1 MEDATLRERLERL
14 AAGQRRVQPDGDL
27 TTDVGL
33 LLRACAR
40 PWATASSL
48 AECAR
53 ALSAASWGYAS
64 TLVKAHGMELLLY
77 SRLATSGLLS
87 TVPLGVRERLAG
99 AYQLSVANALL
110 IRSCL
115 RTILVASEAMGCSP
129 IPLKGTLL
137 AHRYYEAPT
146 LRPMRDVDLLAAR
159 ADMPRLG
166 AMLRRLGYS
175 PVPGQARATDF
186 AALVN
191 AEVKYKAARKP
202 MIELHWGLSKRSVYR
217 RCLPVAK
224 VMSRAR
230 LMSFDNMT
238 ARMLDPADEL
248 AFLCVHSA
256 ADHATTRLI
265 WLADLARIVARLPE
279 TWNWLEF
286 ARATVHR
293 GLATPV
299 ALALGEAI
307 LCLDVTIPTATFETL
322 LYAAESATEAARWRT
337 AWTTELGL
345 RGMIAQ
351 VGGQDNGA
359 DGARFLLGAVP
370 RAIRKR
376 VRRS

>member
-27 TTDVGL
+27 ATDVGR
-33 LLRACAR
+33 LLRACACPR
-40 PWATASSL
+40 APAASF

-64 TLVKAHGMELLLY
+64 TLAEAHGMELLFY

-87 TVPLGVRERLAG
+87 IVPDEVRERLART
-99 AYQLSVANALL
+99 YQLSVTNVLL
-110 IRSCL
+110 IGSCL
-115 RTILVASEAMGCSP
+115 RTILAAAEAAGCGP

-137 AHRYYEAPT
+137 AHRYYETPT

-159 ADMPRLG
+159 GDMPRLG
-166 AMLRRLGYS
+166 ATLQRLGYA

-191 AEVKYKAARKP
+191 AEVKYEAPRKP
-202 MIELHWGLSKRSVYR
+202 MIELHWGLSKRSAYR
-217 RCLPVAK
+217 RCLPVAE
-224 VMSRAR
+224 VTSRAR
-230 LMSFDNMT
+230 TMSFDNTT
-238 ARMLDPADEL
+238 ARTLDPADEL
-248 AFLCVHSA
+248 AFLCVHCA
-256 ADHATTRLI
+256 ADHAETRLI
-265 WLADLARIVARLPE
+265 WLADLARIIARLPE
-279 TWNWLEF
+279 AWNWLEF
-286 ARATVHR
+286 ARSTARR

-307 LCLDVTIPTATFETL
+307 LCLDVTIPPAAFETL
-322 LYAAESATEAARWRT
+322 LHAAESATEVARWRA

-351 VGGQDNGA
+351 VRGQDHGA

-370 RAIRKR
+370 RAIRTR
-376 VRRS
+376 MHRS